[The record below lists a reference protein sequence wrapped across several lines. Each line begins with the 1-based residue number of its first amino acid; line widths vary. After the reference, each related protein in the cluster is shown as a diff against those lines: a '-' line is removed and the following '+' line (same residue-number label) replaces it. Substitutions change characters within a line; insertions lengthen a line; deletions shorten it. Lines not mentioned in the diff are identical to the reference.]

1 MDLLKSETYKRFF
14 YHGIENKEEMKE
26 GILYFS
32 SREIYV
38 KHQNEHW
45 YKISNE
51 MIIKEII
58 DLATSRYRQFYRFSI
73 LNDEYNRCNFNVD
86 YNKINQEL
94 QEKVKELLE
103 SGKMINTKAGI
114 FFIREE
120 SQRLNS
126 MPYDVYGR
134 GLLGEQGWTKQIYNI
149 LINLEKLENENILE
163 YYECWMNT
171 KLQRVVGRANT
182 EEIRYTQRAYQLF
195 QERKDKMISNEK
207 ELGE

>member
-32 SREIYV
+32 SREIYE
-38 KHQNEHW
+38 KHQNENW

-126 MPYDVYGR
+126 MPYYVYGR

>member
-32 SREIYV
+32 SREIYE
-38 KHQNEHW
+38 KHQNENW

-51 MIIKEII
+51 MIIKE
-58 DLATSRYRQFYRFSI
+58 LATSRYRQFYRFSI

-126 MPYDVYGR
+126 MPYYVYGR

>member
-32 SREIYV
+32 SREIYE
-38 KHQNEHW
+38 KHQNENW

-126 MPYDVYGR
+126 MPYYVYGR

-195 QERKDKMISNEK
+195 QERKDKMMSNEK